1 MPEQRKIHRRCFVK
15 RSAAVIG
22 MPFALK
28 ASVLGGAPGTA
39 PSDRI
44 VMGTIGLGGRGKHVM
59 GVMLRTGQVQMVA
72 VCDVRRDRRSAG
84 KKIVDKFYESKD
96 CKAYRDFR
104 KLLLR
109 EDIDAVLIATG
120 DNWHSLMSVLAAKA
134 GKDIYCEKPM
144 SVTIAESRAVVQT
157 VKRYGTVY
165 QCGTQRR
172 DVDRFRFA
180 VQLARSGKLGQLKEL
195 YAEKAPMKPE
205 YQMRTLPPEP
215 LPPVEEMDWDMW
227 LGPAPWRPYNHGYY
241 ARRFWG
247 THLDFS
253 GGAITEWG
261 SHTADLCQWANDAD
275 DTTPVYYELARGTV
289 VGTYANGVKL
299 IFEKGKWPLHVRFV
313 GTEGWVYADDD
324 GNVKAE
330 PASLIAGKKFGK
342 GYPAEAHVLNFL
354 RCVRTRETPSSPA
367 EVAHRSVSAC
377 HLANI
382 CRRLGRP
389 VRWDPK
395 LERFPDDPMADRLTA
410 RAYRSPWRL

>member
-1 MPEQRKIHRRCFVK
+1 MRKERLRRRHFLKNAAGALALPFVI
-15 RSAAVIG
+15 REG
-22 MPFALK
+22 
-28 ASVLGGAPGTA
+28 VLGRGAGTS

-44 VMGTIGLGGRGKHVM
+44 VMGTIGIGGRGRHVM
-59 GVMLRTGQVQMVA
+59 QVMMRTGEVQMVA
-72 VCDVRRDRRSAG
+72 VCDVQRERRLAG
-84 KKIVDKFYESKD
+84 KNIVDKFYASKD

-104 KLLLR
+104 TLLAR
-109 EDIDAVLIATG
+109 DDIDAVLIATG
-120 DNWHSLMSVLAAKA
+120 DNWHSLLSVLAAKA
-134 GKDIYCEKPM
+134 GKDIYCEKPL
-144 SVTIAESRAVVQT
+144 SVTIAESRAVVQV
-157 VKRYGTVY
+157 VKRYGVVF

-172 DVDRFRFA
+172 NVERFRFA

-195 YAEKAPMKPE
+195 YAEKAPMTPE

-215 LPPVEEMDWDMW
+215 EPPAEEMDWDMW

-261 SHTADLCQWANDAD
+261 SHTVDLCQWANNAD
-275 DTTPVYYELARGTV
+275 DTTPVEYEPAEGTI
-289 VGTYANGVKL
+289 VGRYANGVKL
-299 IFEKGKWPLHVRFV
+299 IFEKGKWPLHVKFV
-313 GTEGWVYADDD
+313 GTEGWIYADD
-324 GNVKAE
+324 GGTVKAE

-342 GYPAEAHVLNFL
+342 GYPAEGHVKEFL
-354 RCVRTRETPSSPA
+354 KCVRTRRTPSSPA
-367 EVAHRSVSAC
+367 WVAHRSVSAC

-389 VRWDPK
+389 VRWDPQK
-395 LERFPDDPMADRLTA
+395 EMFIGDPMADRLTA